1 MHSPCWMLS
10 SYTFMCITN
19 VVLLRSTVTSV
30 PSFLLQ
36 VPILSEAWSAHHSLS
51 PGRKGG
57 RKMQQ
62 LSSSPPSP
70 AEELFP

>member
-1 MHSPCWMLS
+1 MLS

-51 PGRKGG
+51 PVRI
-57 RKMQQ
+57 RQEHVAAF
-62 LSSSPPSP
+62 PIPSCP
-70 AEELFP
+70 S